1 MDSKTDAVLDAVSL
15 GPNGKASLR
24 HPKKKN
30 LEQVVGRPD
39 GFFGAG
45 PAGGFSSGTL
55 FLVFA

>member
-39 GFFGAG
+39 GSLGQDQLEDSPLELCF
-45 PAGGFSSGTL
+45 
-55 FLVFA
+55 